1 MMDSIE
7 ASAKAQTVL
16 GQLLEHPRLGRYI
29 DSSLEI
35 PRGFRG
41 SGEIRL
47 IILGQDPT
55 VKNERSRQTIRCVLN
70 LDSRGNLWNY
80 LSQVCRELGIELSR
94 NVYAT
99 NLLKNFLVAPPTQ
112 IKEID
117 VFQEALPFWLPLLKE
132 ELAEFPSVPV
142 LALGEPL
149 LTLLV
154 RDPGKARVRDYWG
167 YTTGWKTRAQG
178 PFSCLAPQENI
189 LGRTVFPFPHQP
201 SIRKTFYRDRLLDY
215 CAFTRQAI
223 G

>member
-142 LALGEPL
+142 LALGAEKL
-149 LTLLV
+149 EHEVQALELAARSV
-154 RDPGKARVRDYWG
+154 RAG
-167 YTTGWKTRAQG
+167 AQG
-178 PFSCLAPQENI
+178 VVFGRNVVQARNPAQFLKALKAVVKDGMAPAEAAAQFGLE
-189 LGRTVFPFPHQP
+189 G
-201 SIRKTFYRDRLLDY
+201 
-215 CAFTRQAI
+215 
-223 G
+223 